1 MKVADVM
8 TRRVTTV
15 GSDATVAEAAR
26 LMLSQSISGLPVVT
40 PSGVVIGIVT
50 EGDLLHRA
58 ETGTE
63 RRRSRWLEFLV
74 GPGRIAGEYARAHAR
89 KVGEV
94 MTRDVVA
101 VTPETPLEQVV
112 ELMETHRIKRLP
124 VLDSDKLV
132 GIVSRANLLHA
143 LASLAASA
151 PPSGSSDA
159 EIRRQMVIEIDNAS
173 WAPRAS
179 ITPIVQDGVVDLYG
193 AITDEREREG
203 LRVLL
208 ENIRGVK
215 KVRDHLV
222 WVEPISGMVIE
233 PPAEASATG

>member
-1 MKVADVM
+1 MNAVRRLRCSAGPKIARYRAVFIDQDQCVTGRSGTRCRNCRKEQHAMKVADVM

-94 MTRDVVA
+94 MSLVDVA
-101 VTPETPLEQVV
+101 ATTETPLEQVV
-112 ELMETHRIKRLP
+112 EL
-124 VLDSDKLV
+124 
-132 GIVSRANLLHA
+132 
-143 LASLAASA
+143 
-151 PPSGSSDA
+151 
-159 EIRRQMVIEIDNAS
+159 
-173 WAPRAS
+173 
-179 ITPIVQDGVVDLYG
+179 
-193 AITDEREREG
+193 
-203 LRVLL
+203 
-208 ENIRGVK
+208 
-215 KVRDHLV
+215 
-222 WVEPISGMVIE
+222 
-233 PPAEASATG
+233 